1 MNKSLTNKLVI
12 FAFLA
17 CTSLGYVS
25 CQPDRVLKDAVLNL
39 PSTPFDYTNVKIP
52 DGFID
57 LSSKL
62 SNGLGDKKKINDEAT
77 LGRVLFYD
85 KLLSINNSVS
95 CGSCHNQKLGFA
107 DGAQF
112 STGFASKKTHRNTLS
127 LANTLDE
134 LALFWDS
141 RAADAE
147 ELSLMPVFDHL
158 EMGMESEEMLVAKVS
173 KAEYY
178 APLFNQAYGSTEITK
193 DKITTAIATFLNTLV
208 SKNSK
213 FDAGKLNPEEALG
226 LNLFQDKALCMN
238 CHTLGV
244 PQRNSGG
251 YNNHFSPIRGTANI
265 GLDKIYADQGVGGG
279 SFRIPNLRN
288 ISLTGPYMHD
298 GRYTSLEQVIE
309 HYNSGVRDNAQL
321 DPIFRN
327 VNGSIKKLNL
337 TQVEKKALVAFLGTL
352 TDDSFIADPKFS
364 NPFN

>member
-1 MNKSLTNKLVI
+1 MTKTIFNKLIV
-12 FAFLA
+12 FAFLSF
-17 CTSLGYVS
+17 TSLVYMS

-39 PSTPFDYTNVKIP
+39 PSTPFDYTNVKTP
-52 DGFID
+52 NGLID
-57 LSSKL
+57 LSSMI
-62 SNGLGDKKKINDEAT
+62 SNGFGDEKKIDEEAT

-112 STGFASKKTHRNTLS
+112 STGFANKKTHRNTLS

-134 LALFWDS
+134 IALFWDS
-141 RAADAE
+141 RAADAQE
-147 ELSLMPVFDHL
+147 MSLMPVFDHL
-158 EMGMESEEMLVAKVS
+158 EMGMESEEMLVAKVA
-173 KAEYY
+173 KTEYY
-178 APLFNQAYGSTEITK
+178 APLFDKAFGSSEITK
-193 DKITTAIATFLNTLV
+193 GKITTAIATFLNTMV
-208 SKNSK
+208 SKNSR

-238 CHTLGV
+238 CHSLGV
-244 PQRNSGG
+244 PQRSSGG

-265 GLDKIYADQGVGGG
+265 GLDKIYADEGVGGG

-288 ISLTGPYMHD
+288 VSVTGPYMHD

-309 HYNSGVRDNAQL
+309 HYNSGLRDNAQL

-327 VNGSIKKLNL
+327 ANGSIKKLNL
-337 TQVEKKALVAFLGTL
+337 TQVEKKALEAFLATL